1 MPSGFHLEWFYHNS
15 VCGQKRLVALYSLV
29 DNVKNLMG
37 IYPRPNRHG
46 FFATPF
52 PACVPRTLSEELRS
66 PCRVVASIVCAGG
79 DDSNAY
85 KARAKALLR
94 LGDVINTAPDKQV
107 LRFETFALKHSLS
120 STRCIWACECL
131 VYVCVCL
138 I

>member
-1 MPSGFHLEWFYHNS
+1 MI
-15 VCGQKRLVALYSLV
+15 AIYSLV
-29 DNVKNLMG
+29 DNVKILMR
-37 IYPRPNRHG
+37 IDPRPSRLG

-52 PACVPRTLSEELRS
+52 PACVPRTLTEELCS
-66 PCRVVASIVCAGG
+66 PCRVVASIACAGG

-94 LGDVINTAPDKQV
+94 LRDVINTAPDNLV
-107 LRFETFALKHSLS
+107 LRVETFALKHSLS
-120 STRCIWACECL
+120 STRCIWSCECL